1 MTGNTA
7 IGTRRADDLGGEI
20 ELPKDER
27 SVNRWFN
34 TAASRSRPNVVDFHT
49 AYATRRLVV
58 LCGAAIMI
66 AASRAR
72 EG

>member
-1 MTGNTA
+1 MLSRKATPSEANSIRIFASCPPATP

-34 TAASRSRPNVVDFHT
+34 TAAFAAAPNRVWAQRV
-49 AYATRRLVV
+49 
-58 LCGAAIMI
+58 C
-66 AASRAR
+66 AR
-72 EG
+72 